1 MEVSSLQTLEIK
13 SLSKVFAGI
22 SGEVTALQNID
33 FSVKQGEFV
42 SIVGTSGC
50 GKSTLLSIIAGLNT
64 HTSGEL
70 LVEGSPVTGPGPD
83 RAVVFQS
90 DATFPWLTV
99 SQNIEYGMKV
109 KKIPAAERKVRTDEL
124 LKLLELEKFRD
135 AYPRELSGGM
145 RKRIDIGRAYAVEP
159 RILLMDEPFGALDVV
174 TREMMQSELLR
185 IWSERQ
191 TTVVFVTHDLE
202 EAMFLSDRIV
212 LLSPRPGRLKEIIDM
227 PFARPRTQELRE
239 SREFYELRNR
249 LRKIMG

>member
-1 MEVSSLQTLEIK
+1 LQTLEIK

-22 SGEVTALQNID
+22 SGEVIALQNID
-33 FSVKQGEFV
+33 ISVKQGEFV

-70 LVEGSPVTGPGPD
+70 LVEGRPVTGPGPE

-109 KKIPAAERKVRTDEL
+109 KKIPSAERKTRTDEL
-124 LKLLELEKFRD
+124 LKLLELDKFRD

-212 LLSPRPGRLKEIIDM
+212 LLSPRPGRLKEIIEM

>member
-1 MEVSSLQTLEIK
+1 MQALEIK
-13 SLSKVFAGI
+13 QLSKVFSGI
-22 SGEVTALQNID
+22 SGEVVALQHID
-33 FSVKQGEFV
+33 FAVEQGEFV

-50 GKSTLLSIIAGLNT
+50 GKSTLLSIIAGLGR
-64 HTSGEL
+64 HTSGDI
-70 LVEGSPVTGPGPD
+70 LVDGRPVSGPGPD

-99 SQNIEYGMKV
+99 RENIEYGMKV
-109 KKIPAAERKVRTDEL
+109 KKIAAQARREKADEL

-159 RILLMDEPFGALDVV
+159 QILLMDEPFGALDVV
-174 TREMMQSELLR
+174 TRETMQSELLR
-185 IWSERQ
+185 IWSEKKK
-191 TTVVFVTHDLE
+191 TVVFVTHDLE

-212 LLSPRPGRLKEIIDM
+212 LLSPRPGRIKQIIDL
-227 PFARPRTQELRE
+227 PFERPRTRELRE
-239 SREFYELRNR
+239 SKPFYEIRNQ

>member
-1 MEVSSLQTLEIK
+1 MQALEIK
-13 SLSKVFAGI
+13 QLSKVFSGI
-22 SGEVTALQNID
+22 SGEVVALQNID
-33 FSVKQGEFV
+33 FAVKQGEFV

-50 GKSTLLSIIAGLNT
+50 GKSTLLSMIAGLGQ
-64 HTSGEL
+64 HTSGDI
-70 LVEGSPVTGPGPD
+70 LVDGRPVSGPGPD

-99 SQNIEYGMKV
+99 RENIEYGLKV
-109 KKIPAAERKVRTDEL
+109 KKVDAQTRRDKTDEL

-159 RILLMDEPFGALDVV
+159 QILLMDEPFGALDVV
-174 TREMMQSELLR
+174 TREAMQSELLR
-185 IWSERQ
+185 IWSEKKK
-191 TTVVFVTHDLE
+191 TVVFVTHDLE

-212 LLSPRPGRLKEIIDM
+212 LLSPRPGRIKQIIEL
-227 PFARPRTQELRE
+227 PFERPRTQELRE
-239 SREFYELRNR
+239 SKLFYEIRNQ

>member
-1 MEVSSLQTLEIK
+1 MQTLEIK

-109 KKIPAAERKVRTDEL
+109 KKIPATERKVRTDEL

>member
-1 MEVSSLQTLEIK
+1 MQVMEIK
-13 SLSKVFAGI
+13 KLSKVFSGI
-22 SGEVTALQNID
+22 SGEVTALDKID

-50 GKSTLLSIIAGLNT
+50 GKSTLLSIIAGLDS
-64 HTSGEL
+64 HTSGDL
-70 LVEGSPVTGPGPD
+70 LVKGKPVSGPSSE

-109 KKIPAAERKVRTDEL
+109 KGIPAQERKSKVEDL

-159 RILLMDEPFGALDVV
+159 QILLMDEPFGALDVV

-185 IWSERQ
+185 IWSDKK

-202 EAMFLSDRIV
+202 EAMFLSDRV
-212 LLSPRPGRLKEIIDM
+212 VMLSPRPGRLKEIIEM
-227 PFARPRTQELRE
+227 PFARPRNEDLRE
-239 SREFYELRNR
+239 SREFYELRNQ
-249 LRKIMG
+249 LRKNMG